1 MRTVLGQRFRA
12 GPLAPRTPWPGLVP
26 RRCPPPPRPASRSPS
41 GQRSRKAAEPWA
53 LSWDGG
59 GGRTDMMIIFNL
71 FRLLYFLAEHFIVF

>member
-12 GPLAPRTPWPGLVP
+12 GPLAP
-26 RRCPPPPRPASRSPS
+26 PPPRPASRSPS
-41 GQRSRKAAEPWA
+41 GQRSLKAAEPWA